1 MCEPASIALG
11 VSAVIGLATAAYSA
25 DQTRKTGN
33 ANAEIAESNA
43 KLARDQAQVEQAI
56 GDRESQ
62 QAQWRTQALI
72 GQQRAAIA
80 SNGIDAGVG
89 TPVDILGET
98 AMFGQVDRQTIA
110 LNTAR
115 RAWGFNAQ
123 ATDYQN
129 QGAIGKFNAKGQA
142 NATILSGLSNA
153 AGSYGR
159 MAA

>member
-1 MCEPASIALG
+1 MCEPTTIALG
-11 VSAVIGLATAAYSA
+11 VSAVIGLASAAYSA

-43 KLARDQAQVEQAI
+43 RLARDQAQVEQAI

-80 SNGIDAGVG
+80 SSGIDAGIG

-110 LNTAR
+110 LNAAR

-129 QGAIGKFNAKGQA
+129 QGAMGKFKAKGQA
-142 NATILSGLSNA
+142 NATILSGLSSA

-159 MAA
+159 MSA